1 MQDYF
6 SGVSSMESEQAKKV
20 DRLLVDNNEAFVIE
34 SFGKN
39 MNLPAC
45 YEFIRPIGS
54 GGGGLVMYQMK
65 L

>member
-1 MQDYF
+1 
-6 SGVSSMESEQAKKV
+6 MESEQAKKV